1 MNTSWKNVRGGGAA
15 SPRGFTAAG
24 IACGVKSS
32 GKSDLALLLS
42 DRPAEW
48 SALLTKNGAPAAPV
62 LLTRAL
68 LRRRLPLQ
76 AVLVNSG
83 NANSATGEAG
93 TSTAR
98 SIVASAASLLDLPE
112 SAVIM
117 ASTGIIGVQLP
128 GEKIRRSLPRL
139 AKGLSVGGSAA
150 AEAIMTTDTVP
161 KETALELRLGGG
173 DRVRIGGM
181 AKGSGMINPDMA
193 TMLAFVTTDAAISR
207 SLLAGLLRRSGDE
220 TFNRITVD
228 GDCSTNDTV
237 LAMANGASGVDVTA
251 GSGREK
257 LFADGLTEVC
267 RRLAVMI
274 VRDGEGATK
283 FVEVRVTGARSK
295 ADALKAARAVANS
308 ALVKTAWFGQDL
320 NWGRI
325 LAALGYSGAR
335 IDVGRIS
342 VDLNGQAVVRVG
354 AAAPREE
361 YSRARKQM
369 RRKDLLFLIDL
380 GMGRGEESVLTCDL
394 SLDYVRE
401 NALYTT

>member
-1 MNTSWKNVRGGGAA
+1 VGALWKNVRGGAA
-15 SPRGFTAAG
+15 APRGFTAAG
-24 IACGVKSS
+24 IACGVKSG

-48 SALLTKNGAPAAPV
+48 SALLTKNRAPAAPV

-83 NANSATGEAG
+83 NANAGTGEAG

-98 SIVASAASLLDLPE
+98 SVVASAASLLDLPE

-139 AKGLSVGGSAA
+139 AKGLSDGGSAA
-150 AEAIMTTDTVP
+150 AEAIMTTDSVP

-173 DRVRIGGM
+173 EGVRIGGM

-207 SLLAGLLRRSGDE
+207 PLLARHLRRSGDA

-237 LAMANGASGVDVTA
+237 LAMANGASGVSVTA

-257 LFADGLTEVC
+257 LIAEGLTEVC

-335 IDVGRIS
+335 IDVGRVSIA
-342 VDLNGQAVVRVG
+342 VNGRTAVREG

-380 GMGRGEESVLTCDL
+380 GIGRGEESVLTCDL

>member
-1 MNTSWKNVRGGGAA
+1 MSTSWKNVRGGVAA
-15 SPRGFTAAG
+15 PGGFAAAG
-24 IACGVKSS
+24 TACGIKSG
-32 GKSDLALLLS
+32 GKNDLALLLS

-48 SALLTKNGAPAAPV
+48 SALLTKNRAPAAPV

-68 LRRRLPLQ
+68 LRRRRPLQ

-83 NANSATGEAG
+83 NANSATGDPG
-93 TSTAR
+93 MKTAR
-98 SIVASAASLLDLPE
+98 SVVAAAAALLDLPE

-139 AKGLSVGGSAA
+139 AKGLSNGGSGA
-150 AEAIMTTDTVP
+150 AEAIMTTDSVL

-173 DRVRIGGM
+173 ERVRIGGM

-193 TMLAFVTTDAAISR
+193 TMLAFVTTDAGVSR
-207 SLLAGLLRRSGDE
+207 SLMARLLRRSGDE

-237 LAMANGASGVDVTA
+237 LAMANGASRVSVTA
-251 GSGREK
+251 GSSREK
-257 LFADGLTEVC
+257 LFAEGLTEVC

-342 VDLNGQAVVRVG
+342 IDLNGQAVVREG

-380 GMGRGEESVLTCDL
+380 GIGRGEESVLTCDL